1 MCIKW
6 ISTGTTKKTIQ
17 IYKFKTLQINQ
28 NGILKIVQITTRKA
42 GTTTKNTL
50 RINGQHIP
58 IKRQQLKEHVKRWPK
73 YMLSS

>member
-42 GTTTKNTL
+42 GTTTKK
-50 RINGQHIP
+50 RKKENGN
-58 IKRQQLKEHVKRWPK
+58 
-73 YMLSS
+73 